1 MNLKGGGINN
11 VFVYPQAEEA
21 TRQQPPVKVAKSTQD
36 QVKNTPVKLYCM

>member
-36 QVKNTPVKLYCM
+36 QVKIQQ